1 MQLTESELGLA
12 IQVLEADEKAF
23 VLTKYRDIASTAHAN
38 VLFRMGL
45 QSPEVMKAGY
55 DMYNASMA
63 GLQTDLLDI
72 YAKFSAQT
80 YDIAQAMARFKE
92 VLGARYEELFRS
104 GAMASG
110 NMYYDKVGLTR
121 KELSFISAARRK
133 EMEYFRRFLIDM
145 RNPKHVPVHP
155 YDERIKYYGQSG
167 RSQFFNGLIAG
178 FGTDVEIRWVID
190 YASESCPDCI
200 NLSRRVWTWDT
211 LPTTPRSGSTACL
224 MRCRCHLNMTH
235 KGSLK
240 QFVIGGRASSAALVA
255 PGRYAFVY
263 DSAGNEIG
271 GELQRLVED
280 LSARMNKARQMI
292 EISYGADKLRWI
304 ATRSSLNQQLIDL
317 QKSRGVVTV
326 PAVSVADL
334 ESTIKSIAGKGGTLI
349 EDFSIF
355 VVGDEVLFVRSD
367 FSAVGVLFLE
377 NNRMSFKSGSNVIV
391 TLNPETDII
400 FSLGSQVRNQSVATM
415 SLATAET
422 TSAVAAVETYKLAIQ
437 NNESIL
443 PVIVDKSNP
452 SRIVSGAER
461 AQAYSELG
469 YNEIPVIR
477 VNYQQ
482 FLDDLIEYGEE
493 QALLNQGWNAD
504 V

>member
-1 MQLTESELGLA
+1 MQLTESELDLA
-12 IQVLEADEKAF
+12 IQVLEANEKAF

-45 QSPEVMKAGY
+45 QDPNVMKAGY
-55 DMYNASMA
+55 NMYNASMA
-63 GLQTDLLDI
+63 GLQTDLLDV

-80 YDIAQAMARFKE
+80 YDMAQAMARFKGI
-92 VLGARYEELFRS
+92 LGVRYEELFRA

-133 EMEYFRRFLIDM
+133 EMEYLRKFLIDI
-145 RNPKHVPVHP
+145 RNPKHIPVHP

-167 RSQFFNGLIAG
+167 KSQYFNGLIAG

-200 NLSRRVWTWDT
+200 NLSRRVWNWET
-211 LPTTPRSGSTACL
+211 LPCTPRSGGTQCL
-224 MRCRCHLNMTH
+224 MRCRCHLDINH

-240 QFVIGGRASSAALVA
+240 QFMVAGKSSSAALIA

-263 DSAGNEIG
+263 DSAGNEMG
-271 GELQRLVED
+271 GEIQRLAED

-292 EISYGADKLRWI
+292 EISHGADKLHWI

-334 ESTIKSIAGKGGTLI
+334 ESTIKSIAGKGGSLI
-349 EDFSIF
+349 KDFSIL

-367 FSAVGVLFLE
+367 FSAVGILFLQ
-377 NNRMSFKSGSNVIV
+377 NNQMTFKSGSNIV
-391 TLNPETDII
+391 AAIDAETDII
-400 FSLGSQVRNQSVATM
+400 FSLGSQVRNQSAAMM
-415 SLATAET
+415 SIVTPGT
-422 TSAVAAVETYKLAIQ
+422 TSAVAAVQTYKLAIQ
-437 NNESIL
+437 NKESIL
-443 PVIVDKSNP
+443 PIVVDKSNP
-452 SRIVSGAER
+452 SSIVSGAER
-461 AQAYSELG
+461 AQAYIELG
-469 YNEIPVIR
+469 YSDIPVVR
-477 VNYQQ
+477 VNMDQ
-482 FLDDLIEYGEE
+482 FLDDLLQYGEE
-493 QALLNQGWNAD
+493 QALLNQGWNPN